1 MKNLR
6 LLAVLGVVAVLGM
19 TGCHKE
25 KQARNGNRTDRREL
39 RQEVGRKDHRTTK
52 RNAKKQARN
61 AKRNRAER
69 EERNIFAK

>member
-25 KQARNGNRTDRREL
+25 KRARTNDRNDRREL
-39 RQEVGRKDHRTTK
+39 RREVSRKNVRT
-52 RNAKKQARN
+52 NKKHANKHARN
-61 AKRNRAER
+61 NKRNRAER
-69 EERNIFAK
+69 EERNMFAK